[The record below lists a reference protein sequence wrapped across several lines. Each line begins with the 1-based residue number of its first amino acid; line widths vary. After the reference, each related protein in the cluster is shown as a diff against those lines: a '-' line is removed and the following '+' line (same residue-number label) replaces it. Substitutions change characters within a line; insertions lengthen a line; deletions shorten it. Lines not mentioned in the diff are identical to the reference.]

1 MKSFLNTLFFVLLAS
16 AAFAQYETVTKAKRP
31 SIPGTFLVDLGVNRA
46 LNAGDTWKQGLW
58 GSRTV
63 NVYYQYPVR
72 FGRSKFSFNPGVG
85 LSMERWKFTNGAM
98 LIDTVELVS
107 FPNGAPAGTQVEQY
121 NLLSPARVY
130 GQLANKSMLVTNYL
144 EMPLEFRFDTKPED
158 IARSFNVA
166 IGGRVGLR
174 LNSFSKVKYKD
185 DGETVKI
192 KEKRSFGLN
201 DFRYG
206 VYTRV
211 GIGGFSWFAFY
222 NLSEMFEKGK
232 GPQGLGINT
241 LTLGISVNGF

>member
-1 MKSFLNTLFFVLLAS
+1 MKSIFTTLLFILLAT
-16 AAFAQYETVTKAKRP
+16 AAFAQYETVTKTKRP

-46 LNAGDTWKQGLW
+46 LNAGPTWKQGLW
-58 GSRTV
+58 GSRTL

-107 FPNGAPAGTQVEQY
+107 FPTGAPQTDQVEQY
-121 NLLSPARVY
+121 DLLSPNRVY
-130 GQLANKSMLVTNYL
+130 GHLASKSMFITNYL

-166 IGGRVGLR
+166 LGGRIGYR
-174 LNSFSKVKYKD
+174 LNSFTKVKYKD
-185 DGETVKI
+185 DGEVVKV
-192 KEKRSFGLN
+192 KDKRSFGLN

-206 VYTRV
+206 IYARIGV
-211 GIGGFSWFAFY
+211 GGFSWFAFY

-232 GPQGLGINT
+232 GPQARDINS

>member
-1 MKSFLNTLFFVLLAS
+1 MKYFLNTLLFVLLTT
-16 AAFAQYETVTKAKRP
+16 AAFAQYETVTKTKRP
-31 SIPGTFLVDLGVNRA
+31 SIPGTFLVDLGINRA
-46 LNAGDTWKQGLW
+46 LNQVDSTWKQGFW

-63 NVYYQYPVR
+63 NVYYQYPIR

-98 LIDTVELVS
+98 LIDTL
-107 FPNGAPAGTQVEQY
+107 GTTGNNLIEQY
-121 NLLSPARVY
+121 NLLSPRLAY
-130 GQLANKSMLVTNYL
+130 GTEISTKKSMLVTNYL

-166 IGGRVGLR
+166 IGGRIGVR
-174 LNSFSKVKYKD
+174 LNSFTKVKYKQD
-185 DGETVKI
+185 DETIKVKD
-192 KEKRSFGLN
+192 KRSLGLN

-206 VYTRV
+206 IYTRV

-222 NLSEMFEKGK
+222 NLSEMLASGK
-232 GPQGLGINT
+232 GPHVRDINS